1 MPLIPAA
8 SIPAEPRPPRVAT
21 LPAGTLITIRLR
33 ESLSTR
39 THSAGDSFQVTLD
52 QPIVMNGLVI
62 AERGSIQLGRV
73 AAAEQP
79 GRVKGRAG
87 LTLELVELKTADG
100 QKVPLRTEPFRHEIE
115 SGVRGDVAK
124 AGIAAG
130 IGAAIGAIAGGGTG
144 AAIGAGIGGAAGA
157 GSVLMTRGK
166 EARLDSETRIS
177 FRLAEPVLLTE
188 ATN

>member
-1 MPLIPAA
+1 MAA
-8 SIPAEPRPPRVAT
+8 GS
-21 LPAGTLITIRLR
+21 LITVRLR
-33 ESLSTR
+33 EPLSTR
-39 THSAGDSFQVTLD
+39 TVSSGDTFQVTLD
-52 QPIVMNGLVI
+52 QPIVINGLVI

-73 AAAEQP
+73 TAAGQP

-87 LTLELVELKTADG
+87 LTLELVQITTADG
-100 QKVPLRTEPFRHEIE
+100 QKVAIRTEPFRHEIE

-157 GSVLMTRGK
+157 GGVLMTRGK
-166 EARLDSETRIS
+166 EARLDSETRVT
-177 FRLAEPVLLTE
+177 FRLVEPVLLTE
-188 ATN
+188 STN